1 MKPFSFCLL
10 SKCKGI
16 WIIYYLYKKNTVISS
31 HWHVWAHKAT
41 TIIVDGFI
49 FTSQRYTILIPK
61 SSSLHWNTRSY
72 KELWTS
78 KKTLQQTIKFIY
90 YIYFSQHMNV
100 QYFNNNNNS
109 IYYLLYFIIIF
120 FSFVYFY
127 YLFIYLF
134 ASE

>member
-1 MKPFSFCLL
+1 MTSSIWQSITTQHTRVHNYYFYGVKNQTLKPFSFCLQ

-31 HWHVWAHKAT
+31 HWHVCAHKAT

-61 SSSLHWNTRSY
+61 SSGLHWNTRSY

-78 KKTLQQTIKFIY
+78 KKETLQQTY
-90 YIYFSQHMNV
+90 
-100 QYFNNNNNS
+100 S
-109 IYYLLYFIIIF
+109 IYKWYLYFFPTYERTIF
-120 FSFVYFY
+120 Q
-127 YLFIYLF
+127 
-134 ASE
+134 